1 MMGVRWKCW
10 QESLIKYLEFNAKC
24 LYLAMVNGEPW
35 KVLKN
40 SEDIEAMPEN
50 QYYSTMQDPVMNSEE
65 VITIVH
71 TQPEKD

>member
-1 MMGVRWKCW
+1 
-10 QESLIKYLEFNAKC
+10 
-24 LYLAMVNGEPW
+24 MVNGEPW